1 MAEYISFQPK
11 DYYFTKT
18 YTGNSSTQN
27 FTDIGFQPNMVW
39 IKDRDD
45 SYNHQVHLAV
55 RDEPYYFLRTNND
68 TTGDTGST
76 NTLTAFTSTGF
87 NLGDNGGCNN
97 SGDDIVAWCW
107 KGGTTSGLSGG
118 TITPSAYNINATAGI
133 GTYKWSGTGSNGTIA
148 HGLGSGSKYVQVK
161 RIDTAGYNWKGIHSD
176 LASGVENVYL
186 NTTSAEYGE
195 TATFNSTFPDDTV
208 FSLGTNGGT
217 NASGGTYIAW
227 VWCEKKGFSKMGS
240 YTGNGNADGTFV
252 YTGFRPA
259 FFMVKRIDST
269 NDWYIVDNKRL
280 GYNVD
285 NNLLF
290 PNLNAA
296 DNTGDYVDILSNG
309 LKTRTTDGGWNA
321 SGATYI
327 YMAFAEFPTVSSNDI
342 PGVAR

>member
-1 MAEYISFQPK
+1 MAYISFQPK

-18 YTGNSSTQN
+18 YTGNSSTQT

-39 IKDRDD
+39 IKNRDD
-45 SYNHQVHLAV
+45 TYNHQVHLAV
-55 RDEPYYFLRTNND
+55 RDEPYYFLRTNSD

-87 NLGDNGGCNN
+87 NLGDNGGCNYN
-97 SGDDIVAWCW
+97 NQGNVAWCW

-161 RIDTAGYNWKGIHSD
+161 RIDTAGYNWKGLHSD
-176 LASGVENVYL
+176 LASSVENVYL
-186 NTTSAEYGE
+186 NLTSAEYGE

-208 FSLGTNGGT
+208 FSIGTNGGT

-240 YTGNGNADGTFV
+240 YKGNGNADGPFV

-259 FFMVKRIDST
+259 
-269 NDWYIVDNKRL
+269 YIMTKDREASGNWNIWDNKRK
-280 GYNVD
+280 GYNPQEAMLTA
-285 NNLLF
+285 NQ
-290 PNLNAA
+290 NAVEQ
-296 DNTGDYVDILSNG
+296 DKDLDILSNG
-309 LKTRTTDGGWNA
+309 FKPRDAGQSNE
-321 SGATYI
+321 SGNDHI
-327 YMAFAEFPTVSSNDI
+327 YMAFAEAPFVNSK
-342 PGVAR
+342 GVPCNAR